1 MPETI
6 LTRISDHV
14 HWMTPGAPDRP
25 SLCAVAGSQTTLMLD
40 AAASVAHMRLFLDA
54 IAAAGV
60 KSPRYIALT
69 HWHWDHVFG
78 AEVLPVPLIAHADTA
93 EALERMA
100 GYDWGDVALDQ
111 RVATGEEIAF
121 CADNIKI
128 ELPEP
133 RRVSIVLP
141 DVVFRERLEMRMGG
155 DVTCQIQHVGGDH
168 AADSCIVYVQ
178 PDRVLFLGD
187 CLYPAIYAPAHYYTT
202 RRLFPILDAISTF
215 DADIYIEGHGG
226 EAMSKAGFQALADKL
241 RLTGTLVD
249 AIGAD
254 VPTVLAAY
262 QAQTGQ
268 TPDEETQEIVTDFVT
283 GLTAEG

>member
-1 MPETI
+1 MPETT

-25 SLCAVAGSQTTLMLD
+25 SLCAVTGPQTTLMLD
-40 AAASVAHMRLFLDA
+40 AGASVAHTRLFLDA

-60 KSPRYIALT
+60 EAPRYVALT

-78 AEVLPVPLIAHADTA
+78 ADALPVTLIAHADTA
-93 EALERMA
+93 AALKTLA
-100 GYDWGDVALDQ
+100 DYDWSDAALDR
-111 RVATGEEIAF
+111 RVAMGEEIAF

-141 DVVFRERLEMRMGG
+141 DVVFRDRLELRLG
-155 DVTCQIQHVGGDH
+155 DDITCQIQHVGGDH
-168 AADSCIVYVQ
+168 AADSCVMYVQ
-178 PDRVLFLGD
+178 SDRVLFLGD

-202 RRLFPILDAISTF
+202 RRLFPILDTLSAF
-215 DADIYIEGHGG
+215 DADIYIEGHTG
-226 EAMSKAGFQALADKL
+226 EAMDKAAFRALADKL
-241 RLTGTLVD
+241 RITGTLVD

-254 VPTVLAAY
+254 VQAVLSAY

-283 GLTAEG
+283 GLTAEA

>member
-1 MPETI
+1 MPETT
-6 LTRISDHV
+6 LTQVGDHTY
-14 HWMTPGAPDRP
+14 WMTPGTPDRP
-25 SLCAVAGSQTTLMLD
+25 SLCAVAGPGKTLMLD

-60 KSPRYIALT
+60 ASPNYIALT

-93 EALERMA
+93 AALKTLA
-100 GYDWGDVALDQ
+100 GYDWSDAALDG

-133 RRVSIVLP
+133 RQITITLP
-141 DVVFRERLEMRMGG
+141 DVVFHERLELRLGG
-155 DVTCQIQHVGGDH
+155 DVACQIQHVGGDH
-168 AADSCIVYVQ
+168 AADSCVVYIQ

-187 CLYPAIYAPAHYYTT
+187 CLYPAIYAPAYYYTT
-202 RRLFPILDAISTF
+202 RRLFPLLDALSAF
-215 DADIYIEGHGG
+215 DADVYIEGHGG
-226 EAMSKAGFQALADKL
+226 EAMNKAEFQALAAKL
-241 RLTGTLVD
+241 RLVGTLVD
-249 AIGAD
+249 RIGPDEAA
-254 VPTVLAAY
+254 VLAAY

-268 TPDEETQEIVTDFVT
+268 VPDDDAREMVTEFVT
-283 GLTAEG
+283 GLGAEG